1 MKELTYVLMDPTG
14 NMTILVETPVPVE
27 EQPAVA
33 ARLMEAEPSAEQV
46 GFVYADDDCGV
57 GLRMAGGEFCGN
69 AAMSAAVLSAIV
81 ADVPE
86 GTTLVET
93 SLAADQVPVEYYKQ
107 PDGSWSATVDMPKPT
122 AIKEVK
128 LPVGGPGSETV
139 RLPYVQFDGIA
150 HLIYEHPAPEDDVSR
165 ADAEQ
170 LVKDWLEALDTEALG
185 LLFFD
190 REDSRMTPLV
200 YVPAVG
206 TICWETAC
214 ASGAA
219 AVGAFLAA
227 ESNAPVERALKQP
240 GGFLQV
246 FADPDGSV
254 QLGGTVVYCYRKTL
268 MMD

>member
-93 SLAADQVPVEYYKQ
+93 SLAADQVPVEYYRQ

-122 AIKEVK
+122 AMKEVE
-128 LPVGGPGSETV
+128 LPVGGPGS
-139 RLPYVQFDGIA
+139 
-150 HLIYEHPAPEDDVSR
+150 
-165 ADAEQ
+165 
-170 LVKDWLEALDTEALG
+170 
-185 LLFFD
+185 
-190 REDSRMTPLV
+190 
-200 YVPAVG
+200 
-206 TICWETAC
+206 
-214 ASGAA
+214 
-219 AVGAFLAA
+219 
-227 ESNAPVERALKQP
+227 
-240 GGFLQV
+240 
-246 FADPDGSV
+246 
-254 QLGGTVVYCYRKTL
+254 
-268 MMD
+268 